1 MKIYKR
7 KRRIVER
14 IKILKSE
21 KKIEA
26 KDLPPPDYKFDKNGR
41 HLAVMLLPVEGS
53 EIEKIKERIDNYN
66 KAYHGNLKLSI
77 SAVLLNKE
85 THMIS
90 IKQFENSKT
99 ALDYF
104 SDFSKNRT
112 SLKKI
117 NELENDFFV
126 ISYTNYAL
134 FFQDKRVENY
144 LDFHKSTY
152 EL

>member
-1 MKIYKR
+1 
-7 KRRIVER
+7 
-14 IKILKSE
+14 
-21 KKIEA
+21 
-26 KDLPPPDYKFDKNGR
+26 
-41 HLAVMLLPVEGS
+41 MLLPVEGS